1 MLGKVN
7 GEVLV
12 LKFPHK
18 FIIFKRFLKMFKYL
32 YVLLARSIKYIKNL
46 YNKMGSFRNRNKKKK
61 MTESEKKEKED
72 KI

>member
-1 MLGKVN
+1 
-7 GEVLV
+7 
-12 LKFPHK
+12 
-18 FIIFKRFLKMFKYL
+18 MFKYL